1 GSTPGQDLRFYWERV
16 ESVWNFANKIWN
28 ASRFVLMNMEDFK
41 YEDIDLSGELTLPD
55 KWILTRLNETIQNVT
70 HNTDKYEFGEA
81 GRALY
86 NFIWDDYCDW
96 YIEMAKIPLNS
107 DDQAAKQTTR
117 SVLAHVLDQIMRMLH
132 PYMPFI
138 TEEIWQQLPH
148 DGDSITVAAW
158 PTYNE
163 KYHDEVASKEMKQLV
178 DIIKSI
184 RNIRAEVDTPMSREI
199 PIMIKAK
206 NDTVQIT
213 LDKNRSYLE
222 RFCNPSELT
231 IATEVTAPEDAMT
244 AIVTGAEI
252 FLPLEGLIDFEK
264 EIARLEKELK
274 KWESEVELVTKKLS
288 NEGFVNNAPEK
299 VVEAER
305 QKQIEYTD
313 KHEKVKQRLEE
324 LKK

>member
-1 GSTPGQDLRFYWERV
+1 
-16 ESVWNFANKIWN
+16 
-28 ASRFVLMNMEDFK
+28 
-41 YEDIDLSGELTLPD
+41 
-55 KWILTRLNETIQNVT
+55 
-70 HNTDKYEFGEA
+70 NTDKYEFGEA

-96 YIEMAKIPLNS
+96 YIEMAKIPLNAE
-107 DDQAAKQTTR
+107 DEVAKQTTR

-148 DGDSITVAAW
+148 IGESITVAAW
-158 PTYNE
+158 PVYNE
-163 KYHDEVASKEMKQLV
+163 KYHDEIASKEMKQLV
-178 DIIKSI
+178 DIIKAI

-199 PIMIKAK
+199 PILIKTK
-206 NDTVQIT
+206 NEDVKAT

-222 RFCNPSELT
+222 RFCNPNELT
-231 IATEVTAPEDAMT
+231 VDTEISAPEDAMT

-264 EIARLEKELK
+264 EIARLEKELE
-274 KWESEVELVTKKLS
+274 KWESEVALVEKKLS
-288 NEGFVNNAPEK
+288 NEKFVSKAPEK
-299 VVEAER
+299 VVGAEK
-305 QKQIEYTD
+305 QKQVEYID
-313 KHEKVKQRLEE
+313 KREKVKQRLEE